1 MDRMRPLY
9 VRQQSGPGSPGG
21 AASPTSSPFHRHV
34 RSGSTG
40 NVKKAQTKAAAQ
52 RLAQVMAHQLGDD
65 DDGEDDDLSY
75 EYAPVSGTGSIG
87 LAGGRRARSP
97 MSVRS
102 HQEQPHS
109 ARSSAI
115 GRPLQSVNSVDQP
128 SLARIST
135 PTRSSHSA
143 APAEQSQP
151 SRTVAV
157 GRSPQ
162 SANTEQPSLARISTP
177 TRSFYSAAEQSQP
190 TRSVVV
196 GRLPQSANTEQPSL
210 AHISTPTQSFHS
222 AAAAEQ
228 SHPTRSVVV
237 GRSSQSANP
246 EQPPSARSTSGGRSY
261 LGIKTVPM
269 VPASVP
275 ISLKPSSSAIPTE
288 TPVEHR
294 RDKSRMSVDWDN
306 VSTKETSSQRSASA
320 LQDELDM
327 LQEEN
332 DSLLEKLQLAEER
345 CDEAEAK
352 AQQLEKQISSL
363 GEGATLEVRLLSRK
377 EAALRQRE
385 AALRVA
391 GQTHGGKTEEVAALQ
406 IEAEIARDEATSAW
420 EKLHE
425 VQTITQRTILTQEE
439 MEEVVLKRCWLAR
452 YWSLCIQ
459 YGIHAE
465 IAEAKYEHWSSFAP
479 CPVEVVLAAGQ
490 KAKEENSYM
499 YDDMNERD
507 RFPRDKNEPSG
518 ELNIESMLLV
528 EKGLREQA
536 SLKVEEAILLAM
548 AQNRRKNI
556 LKGSDPDDL
565 KLPIEGQT
573 EVFELTKEESE
584 DVLFKQ
590 AWLTYFWR
598 RAKNHG
604 LEIDVADERLQSL
617 INQSTR
623 SPTSHD
629 AVDAERGLIELRKL
643 GIEDQL
649 WEDSRKGFAPDN
661 ANVRAENVF

>member
-1 MDRMRPLY
+1 M
-9 VRQQSGPGSPGG
+9 
-21 AASPTSSPFHRHV
+21 
-34 RSGSTG
+34 
-40 NVKKAQTKAAAQ
+40 
-52 RLAQVMAHQLGDD
+52 
-65 DDGEDDDLSY
+65 
-75 EYAPVSGTGSIG
+75 
-87 LAGGRRARSP
+87 
-97 MSVRS
+97 
-102 HQEQPHS
+102 
-109 ARSSAI
+109 
-115 GRPLQSVNSVDQP
+115 NSVDQP
-128 SLARIST
+128 SLACIST

-143 APAEQSQP
+143 AAEQSQP
-151 SRTVAV
+151 SRTVGV

-162 SANTEQPSLARISTP
+162 QVNTEQPSLARISTP
-177 TRSFYSAAEQSQP
+177 TRSFPSAAAEQSQP

-196 GRLPQSANTEQPSL
+196 GRLPQSANTEQPLS
-210 AHISTPTQSFHS
+210 ARISTPTQSLHS
-222 AAAAEQ
+222 AAVEQ

-237 GRSSQSANP
+237 GRSSLSANP
-246 EQPPSARSTSGGRSY
+246 EQPPSARSTSGSRPY
-261 LGIKTVPM
+261 LGVKTVPL

-275 ISLKPSSSAIPTE
+275 ISLKPPSAAILTE

-294 RDKSRMSVDWDN
+294 RDKSRMSLDWDN

-363 GEGATLEVRLLSRK
+363 GEGVTLEARLLSRK

-391 GQTHGGKTEEVAALQ
+391 GQTHGENTEEVAALQ

-425 VQTITQRTILTQEE
+425 VHTMTQRTILTQEE
-439 MEEVVLKRCWLAR
+439 MEEVVLKRSWLAR
-452 YWSLCIQ
+452 YWGLCIK

-507 RFPRDKNEPSG
+507 RFLRDKNEHSG
-518 ELNIESMLLV
+518 ELNIESLLLV
-528 EKGLREQA
+528 EKGLRELA
-536 SLKVEEAILLAM
+536 SLKVEDAILLAM
-548 AQNRRKNI
+548 AQHRRKNI
-556 LKGSDPDDL
+556 LKASDPDDL

-573 EVFELTKEESE
+573 EVFEATIHAELSKEESE

-604 LEIDVADERLQSL
+604 LEIDVADERLQVL

-629 AVDAERGLIELRKL
+629 AVDVERALVELRKL

-661 ANVRAENVF
+661 SNVRQENDF